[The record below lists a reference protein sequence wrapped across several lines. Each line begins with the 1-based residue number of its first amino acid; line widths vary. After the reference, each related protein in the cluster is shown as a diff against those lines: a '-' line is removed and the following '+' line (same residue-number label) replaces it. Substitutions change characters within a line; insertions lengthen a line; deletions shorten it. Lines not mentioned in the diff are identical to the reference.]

1 MCITLLE
8 EEKMKVIVKP
18 GFELKL
24 DMYGYGYEYV

>member
-24 DMYGYGYEYV
+24 DMYGYEYV